1 MSPRVFLLAII
12 TLPTFIVDRSKYENL
27 LTDIRYFGKN
37 FQQMQK

>member
-12 TLPTFIVDRSKYENL
+12 TLPTFIVDRSKYKNL
-27 LTDIRYFGKN
+27 LTDIRYFEKN